1 MRFNKTK
8 CKVLNLGQDNPQYQH
23 RLGDEQ
29 MENSPV
35 RRTWGC
41 WWVREMDNCCPI
53 CLDSWKEISYIL
65 PCLHQFCY
73 SCILQWRAYLCQM
86 DANSFVF
93 IYFGEKEAEG

>member
-73 SCILQWRAYLCQM
+73 SCILQWWPWGLFSHPCIR
-86 DANSFVF
+86 
-93 IYFGEKEAEG
+93 YFGGCLRG